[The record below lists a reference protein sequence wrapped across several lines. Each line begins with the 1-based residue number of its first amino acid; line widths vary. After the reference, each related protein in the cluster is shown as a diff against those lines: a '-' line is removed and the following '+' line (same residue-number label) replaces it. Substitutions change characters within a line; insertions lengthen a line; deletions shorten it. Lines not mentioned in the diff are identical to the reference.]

1 MANKPQQNR
10 NRIHWRN
17 GLDSA
22 AESGSGRGSAAVIWL
37 LSQRLIPR
45 SGCEVP
51 PLLKPINRLPRT
63 LREGRRDLERVS
75 LYCRELFFLSFCSA
89 LVNSLFLLEILQERD
104 RERVKA
110 CNPRC
115 DNLKQGLIQSPFSS
129 IAISSALHFLLY
141 FLQALL
147 S

>member
-1 MANKPQQNR
+1 LSPGSGITHASSQHSRRSTWLTTCNKLATEIVGATAKILPR
-10 NRIHWRN
+10 KR
-17 GLDSA
+17 
-22 AESGSGRGSAAVIWL
+22 GSGRGSAAVIWL

-63 LREGRRDLERVS
+63 LREGRRDLERES

-115 DNLKQGLIQSPFSS
+115 DNLKQGLI
-129 IAISSALHFLLY
+129 
-141 FLQALL
+141 
-147 S
+147 